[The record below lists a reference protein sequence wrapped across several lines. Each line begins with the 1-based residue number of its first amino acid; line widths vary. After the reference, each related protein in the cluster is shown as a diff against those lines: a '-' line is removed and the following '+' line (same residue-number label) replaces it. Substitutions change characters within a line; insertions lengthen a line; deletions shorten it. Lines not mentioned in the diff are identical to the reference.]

1 MVLVDTPRKKPR
13 KGAPLSRH
21 PLFPAIVALWFGA
34 LFGLGSL
41 ALRPALVEQFVIAA
55 GIDTLI
61 PATAPPLG
69 TTTRILIALAMTGLG
84 ALLGGSLARRIA
96 RPAPEVRQRRRGATS
111 AASET
116 IAPRALSRDDYFG
129 AGAGLEAARD
139 GDDLSLQGN
148 KRRSLALSDD
158 VGPLE
163 IHETAPVPGSSH
175 GGAPVEPL
183 DLAAWDVPAASPRQD
198 QPARFGQTA
207 NTEIGDE
214 LDDDIDDT
222 MFVQAAIPAEPLDLA
237 DLPETGHRP
246 FAPPTFAPSSFTP
259 PSFAPPAFTPSSFAA
274 PERESE
280 PRPFAVPSDAI
291 WFNTEAPEAEADEL
305 EAAQLPEDATPEF
318 SSNDPVQAQ
327 VAEPV
332 AEATIADPSVIEA
345 RAKPVLTPPVGA
357 AAERLVASDF
367 DELSPVQ
374 LVERL
379 AISLQRRRQAVAAGA
394 VPAALN
400 PAPSTDIAQPALPQ
414 PAIAPLQ
421 RLVQPALGAPVQPP
435 ALAAA
440 APLVPLAMPAALR
453 PLDFEAHADE
463 DEDLDETALDF
474 LPPRQFSWQA
484 QPAAEPLFGK
494 QATEAMIDEEPEH
507 LSDPAEAVDLE
518 ESYSSLLDLSR
529 PGAQRASFIRI
540 EDSDDDDG
548 MVEPVVVFPGQRT
561 PLATPVGGSP
571 AASQAPAAPAP
582 GSVASAAARL
592 FDRPSD
598 SSAIPARSVDQEEAD
613 RALRA
618 ALATL
623 QRMSGAA

>member
-1 MVLVDTPRKKPR
+1 MVDTPRKKPR

-41 ALRPALVEQFVIAA
+41 ALRPALVEQLVIAA

-116 IAPRALSRDDYFG
+116 IAPRALSRSDYFG

-163 IHETAPVPGSSH
+163 IHETAPLPGSSH
-175 GGAPVEPL
+175 DRVPVAPL
-183 DLAAWDVPAASPRQD
+183 DLAAWDVPAASARQD
-198 QPARFGQTA
+198 QPARFAQTA
-207 NTEIGDE
+207 GTEGGDE
-214 LDDDIDDT
+214 LEEDTDDA
-222 MFVQAAIPAEPLDLA
+222 MFVQAATPAEPLDLA
-237 DLPETGHRP
+237 DLPEAGHRR
-246 FAPPTFAPSSFTP
+246 FAPPPFEPSSFTP
-259 PSFAPPAFTPSSFAA
+259 PSFAPPAFTPPSFVAA
-274 PERESE
+274 ERESE

-291 WFNTEAPEAEADEL
+291 WFDAEAPGAEAHEP
-305 EAAQLPEDATPEF
+305 EAAQLPEDATPKL
-318 SSNDPVQAQ
+318 SSIDPVEAQ

-332 AEATIADPSVIEA
+332 AEATFANPPAIES
-345 RAKPVLTPPVGA
+345 RAKPALIPPVGA

-400 PAPSTDIAQPALPQ
+400 PAPSTDIAQPAAAL
-414 PAIAPLQ
+414 PLQ
-421 RLVQPALGAPVQPP
+421 RLVQPAIGAPVQPP
-435 ALAAA
+435 AAAFA
-440 APLVPLAMPAALR
+440 APLEPLAMPAALR
-453 PLDFEAHADE
+453 PLDFNAHADE

-494 QATEAMIDEEPEH
+494 PAAKIHIDSEPEH
-507 LSDPAEAVDLE
+507 LSDTAEDADLE

-540 EDSDDDDG
+540 EDGDDDDG

-561 PLATPVGGSP
+561 PLATPAGGSP
-571 AASQAPAAPAP
+571 AASQAPAATVP
-582 GSVASAAARL
+582 GSAASTASRL

-598 SSAIPARSVDQEEAD
+598 SSAMPARSVDQEEAD

-618 ALATL
+618 ALSTL